1 MAGNRRLP
9 AWQRRAESTELVR
22 EAPRNASPREPHRIK
37 PDKGGGNQ
45 FRAWTQKKRG
55 RTSTL
60 VGSDWAVA
68 MTMPAAAPRRA
79 NSNYFGG
86 SCGNHRSGRASAKV
100 ASWLGGA
107 TRHTLPRLSPLLGFA
122 SPRIFT
128 PPGLAPFRTVCTC
141 PQPEPIL
148 PNFGRNDPLI
158 NHLRIMRADGYDGER
173 TKASLA
179 NPAARAERL
188 PPRGVHARGR
198 PESVKVAT

>member
-1 MAGNRRLP
+1 
-9 AWQRRAESTELVR
+9 
-22 EAPRNASPREPHRIK
+22 
-37 PDKGGGNQ
+37 
-45 FRAWTQKKRG
+45 
-55 RTSTL
+55 
-60 VGSDWAVA
+60 
-68 MTMPAAAPRRA
+68 MPAAAPRRA

-158 NHLRIMRADGYDGER
+158 NIRASCGRMDTMTNELKFLWQILRRGPSGYRLGEYMHAVAQNQLR
-173 TKASLA
+173 LQRKSSSQPRWPAIASA
-179 NPAARAERL
+179 AARCPCPTRMSAPRPTPES
-188 PPRGVHARGR
+188 PRGILTRMAGH
-198 PESVKVAT
+198 